1 MMSKPLYLLYPLS
14 VMLLTAC
21 ASNGGKPAWISG
33 ADDSFPESQYLTAT
47 GSAASPE
54 DAKTRAMGNL
64 AKIFEVRIDDA
75 GRDESE
81 AWMQS
86 DGENILRGNR
96 QATARFIDAY
106 TTKLLEGADIAE
118 LWQDG
123 KTGQHHA
130 LAVIPRAQASARLGD
145 EIRKYDRNT
154 QTLVTLAGR
163 TADPFKAAQYLY
175 QARTAQANRAML
187 QRDLQIIDING
198 VGVRPL
204 WTVADLDTRID
215 QRLGEMTVTD
225 KVLSDTTG
233 ELERHLQSGIAA
245 AGMRLLLS
253 GAAYRLEA
261 QLDIK
266 NAEYLDGWYWYR
278 GALELSLLDNRSN
291 TVLAAH
297 RWPLKTSGQ
306 TENQA
311 EVRLKDQLLDI
322 LNTELKTNLLASSAE
337 IE

>member
-1 MMSKPLYLLYPLS
+1 MNKPLYLPYSLC
-14 VMLLTAC
+14 VMLLSAC
-21 ASNGGKPAWISG
+21 AASGGKPAWISG
-33 ADDSFPESQYLTAT
+33 PDKAFPESQYLSAT
-47 GSAASPE
+47 GSASTPE
-54 DAKTRAMGNL
+54 DAKTRALGNL
-64 AKIFEVRIDDA
+64 AKIFEVQIDDA

-123 KTGQHHA
+123 KTGQHYA
-130 LAVIPRAQASARLGD
+130 LAVLPRAQASTRLGD

-175 QARTAQANRAML
+175 QARTAQANRAVL
-187 QRDLQIIDING
+187 QRDLQIIDANG

-204 WTVADLDTRID
+204 WTAADLDNRID
-215 QRLGEMTVTD
+215 QRLGEMTVAG
-225 KVLSDTTG
+225 KVLSDATG
-233 ELERHLQSGIAA
+233 QLERHLQSGITA
-245 AGMRLLLS
+245 AGMRLQPS

-266 NAEYLDGWYWYR
+266 NIEYLDGWYWYR
-278 GALELSLLDNRSN
+278 GALELSLLDNRHN
-291 TVLAAH
+291 TVLASN

-322 LNTELKTNLLASSAE
+322 LNKQLKTNLLAASAE